1 MPGALERNKEV
12 SGRPGA
18 LNRSIGKQYVLQ
30 DSIEGTFITD
40 TEVKLTGQGN
50 KSDEI
55 ESDRLTDIYTK
66 NYPIS
71 PFSNKSNQRIRVLRD
86 LDIKGV

>member
-40 TEVKLTGQGN
+40 TEVKTSLGRATSQMKLN
-50 KSDEI
+50 
-55 ESDRLTDIYTK
+55 LTD
-66 NYPIS
+66 
-71 PFSNKSNQRIRVLRD
+71 
-86 LDIKGV
+86 